1 MTLRPY
7 LVMTLARSW
16 SLTFIRIILTP
27 VKFPSPWVGSW
38 TSLEMH
44 EVQRQLCCS
53 RDSLTSCSK
62 HIRQILVKAKIGF
75 HLSQT
80 EEETW
85 SVNEVVGQTLKL
97 WLTRTS
103 KGKRAIYKHTR
114 AENAFS
120 RHPRASVFLA
130 LSSVPKLTCLFSVV
144 LNKECPI
151 TFFFLI
157 FKLQAYV
164 FSSYLVLSRN
174 MFSFFGFYP
183 KRGDSLLILTGNSLC
198 PCTG

>member
-1 MTLRPY
+1 MTVIRWGADERCQAWGGMTQGHSKDIRLGCRESKNRPFMMTLHPY

-120 RHPRASVFLA
+120 RAPQSFIFPCSFI
-130 LSSVPKLTCLFSVV
+130 SSQT
-144 LNKECPI
+144 
-151 TFFFLI
+151 
-157 FKLQAYV
+157 YV
-164 FSSYLVLSRN
+164 FIFCGS
-174 MFSFFGFYP
+174 
-183 KRGDSLLILTGNSLC
+183 
-198 PCTG
+198 